1 MTKMNEIKKMKDTEL
16 ASLVKDKR
24 EVLRNFRFGTGGKDV
39 GAMREAR
46 KDVARS
52 LTELKTRTPDESAKT
67 KSE

>member
-1 MTKMNEIKKMKDTEL
+1 MNEIKKMKDTEL
-16 ASLVKDKR
+16 ASLIKEKR

-39 GAMREAR
+39 GAMRGAR

-52 LTELKTRTPDESAKT
+52 LTELKTRASEQSPKT

>member
-1 MTKMNEIKKMKDTEL
+1 MAKMNEIKKMKDTEL
-16 ASLVKDKR
+16 ASLIKDKR

-52 LTELKTRTPDESAKT
+52 LTELKTRTLDTSPKA

>member
-16 ASLVKDKR
+16 ASLVKEKR
-24 EVLRNFRFGTGGKDV
+24 EALRNFRFGVGGKDV

-52 LTELKTRTPDESAKT
+52 LTELKIRTALKSPKA